1 MIEYVGKKMP
11 LIKLATR
18 EKGKFM
24 ENYTNQ
30 QNMGGAAYGQQPPKK
45 NNTGLIVLV
54 VAIFLAM
61 ICFVGVIFVIGMR
74 VLNQYKY
81 SELTVTEIS
90 DAEIEGEDV
99 PILEE
104 ETGFS
109 ITDEFTGNSFRA
121 SDGSVI
127 YFEEEG
133 SFVWYQDDSDHSDN
147 YYSGTYD
154 VYFGEEAE
162 DYIVND
168 LAEYGVTEE
177 ELEDYYERNIT
188 KDLLIRQHLCC
199 IVLHTE
205 ELIIGGGNQRDE
217 PYDKNYMGF
226 YQNGFFDGAYME
238 AAEYA
243 YFTLIE

>member
-1 MIEYVGKKMP
+1 MKEYKPFKEGKVREVYDNDDSLIIVATDRISAFDVILKNKVTDKGAILTQMSKFWFDFTKDVVSNHMISVDVKDMP
-11 LIKLATR
+11 EFFQK
-18 EKGKFM
+18 
-24 ENYTNQ
+24 
-30 QNMGGAAYGQQPPKK
+30 
-45 NNTGLIVLV
+45 
-54 VAIFLAM
+54 
-61 ICFVGVIFVIGMR
+61 
-74 VLNQYKY
+74 
-81 SELTVTEIS
+81 
-90 DAEIEGEDV
+90 
-99 PILEE
+99 
-104 ETGFS
+104 
-109 ITDEFTGNSFRA
+109 DEFTGNSFRA

-133 SFVWYQDDSDHSDN
+133 GFVWYQDDSDHSDN

-177 ELEDYYERNIT
+177 ELEDYYESNIT
-188 KDLLIRQHLCC
+188 NDLLIRQHLCC

-205 ELIIGGGNQRDE
+205 ELIIGGENQRDE

-243 YFTLIE
+243 YFTLIESRYCLIE